1 MKKINEVAP
10 PGREKQVKALKR
22 KFPND
27 KAAPYKI
34 AWSQHNKNKLGEA
47 LVPLLVTKAAK
58 GHVAKKTMPKSSQD
72 GAIDIKRRAPSVPE
86 ETSWRERQLARK
98 AEREKEGLGSG
109 TPQKRSAKTERRLGP
124 RGGIQVFPKVE
135 TAEEAKPKSSIQQAM
150 KNALDRDKKAK
161 LKKKAKEGKAVN
173 YELLSQEY
181 VPEAKVD
188 AGKSDAEKAS
198 ARNKRNTPAG
208 KDSKF
213 DTSVF
218 ITRKDGEDLDSARTR
233 IRRKKHA
240 ENRGVKKPTA
250 ESPRKTAA
258 KKAIQ
263 KALPYD
269 AVRVEEVEPE
279 DIIRARIEG
288 PQKGL
293 GTALCP
299 TCGVFGCTIDHDAE
313 EEVVDEAKV
322 DAGKD
327 DEGKEDARNTRKFG
341 HVPYNKHGHSV
352 LRRAMHR
359 SDRKVKK
366 IRGNKEVN
374 VETGKVGKEIGEEIT
389 LEEERKA
396 RRLNVKTKKTIWK
409 TVEKDAAA
417 EAKRREEKTHEYKEK
432 PKRKR
437 KLKKPSQLTSVK
449 TPVTKATTSKPAP
462 KKPVAKKVT
471 PKKTPVT
478 KATTTKPAPKKTTK
492 KKSPAMKK
500 QVARKKKVIN
510 QPQKKSKPSFKDF
523 YAKGKSKHDKAVG
536 KLKSEVG
543 KLVKTAKD
551 TAKQHSGHRKKFMK
565 GLELTKKEK
574 KIAGGVGKAV
584 KKSLQRNS
592 YESEGEEYLEENRIK
607 KVAHMIK
614 NLTRK
619 KKKKKPQMD
628 KTTAKLHKW
637 RTDRVKDEKRKY
649 VNDIFQ

>member
-98 AEREKEGLGSG
+98 VEREKEGLGSG
-109 TPQKRSAKTERRLGP
+109 TPQKRSAKTERRVGP

-150 KNALDRDKKAK
+150 KNALARDKKAK

-198 ARNKRNTPAG
+198 ARNKRNTPPG
-208 KDSKF
+208 QDSKF
-213 DTSVF
+213 DSSVF

-233 IRRKKHA
+233 IRRKKHT
-240 ENRGVKKPTA
+240 ETRGVKKPPA

-299 TCGVFGCTIDHDAE
+299 TCGVFGCTIDHDDE
-313 EEVVDEAKV
+313 EEVE
-322 DAGKD
+322 
-327 DEGKEDARNTRKFG
+327 
-341 HVPYNKHGHSV
+341 
-352 LRRAMHR
+352 
-359 SDRKVKK
+359 
-366 IRGNKEVN
+366 
-374 VETGKVGKEIGEEIT
+374 

-417 EAKRREEKTHEYKEK
+417 EAKRRKEKTGEYKEK

-462 KKPVAKKVT
+462 KKPVAKKAT

-565 GLELTKKEK
+565 GLELTKKER

-637 RTDRVKDEKRKY
+637 RTDKEKAEKRKY